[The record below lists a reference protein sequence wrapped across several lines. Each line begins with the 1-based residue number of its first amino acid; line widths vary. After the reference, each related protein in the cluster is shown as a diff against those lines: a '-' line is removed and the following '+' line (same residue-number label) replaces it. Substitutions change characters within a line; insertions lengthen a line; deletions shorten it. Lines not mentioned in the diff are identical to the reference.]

1 MTDKDSVYYQLPAV
15 MPLPHRPQGAEDLP
29 RWAGEIHAAI
39 YDNHIPQTDRIENMV
54 MVGET
59 LEERPDAIGSRRFFY
74 HRPAGSEYGALYCDV
89 RYGGEN
95 YWDLLSFAEVTEG
108 APTLAFKASIA
119 PSTGDS
125 IEDEAMREFD
135 IADSMPNKYL
145 TYVGGVL
152 DLMELYDTG
161 MTKRY
166 EKQFNYTG
174 SVLDDIVLTRMSD
187 SETWTKTLTYVGG
200 VLEEIEV
207 T

>member
-1 MTDKDSVYYQLPAV
+1 MIARDTTFYQLPAIMDV
-15 MPLPHRPQGAEDLP
+15 PKRPRGVDDLE
-29 RWAGEIHAAI
+29 RWAKEMHSSI
-39 YDNHIPQTDRIENMV
+39 YDSYIPQTDRIENMI
-54 MVGET
+54 MIGQT
-59 LEERPDAIGSRRFFY
+59 LAERPPAVGSRRFFY
-74 HRPAGSEYGALYCDV
+74 HIPADDEDAAVLYLDV
-89 RYGGEN
+89 RYGGRN
-95 YWDLLSFAEVTEG
+95 YWDIISFAEVAEG
-108 APTLAFKASIA
+108 ITKASPLI
-119 PSTGDS
+119 TGDT

-145 TYVGGVL
+145 SYVGSLL

-174 SVLDDIVLTRMSD
+174 SVLDTIVLTRMSD
-187 SETWTKTLTYVGG
+187 SETWTKTLTYAGS

>member
-15 MPLPHRPQGAEDLP
+15 MPLPHRPQGEEDLP
-29 RWAGEIHAAI
+29 RWAGEVHAAI
-39 YDNHIPQTDRIENMV
+39 YDNYIPQTDRIENMI
-54 MVGET
+54 MIGQT
-59 LEERPDAIGSRRFFY
+59 LEERPPAIGSRRLFY
-74 HRPAGSEYGALYCDV
+74 HIPAGDDEDGTLYLDV
-89 RYGGEN
+89 RYGDEN
-95 YWDLLSFAEVTEG
+95 WWDTISFAEVAEG
-108 APTLAFKASIA
+108 VAKTALAV
-119 PSTGDS
+119 GDS

-152 DLMELYDTG
+152 DLMELHDTG

-187 SETWTKTLTYVGG
+187 SATWTKALTYVGG
-200 VLEEIEV
+200 ALEEIEV

>member
-1 MTDKDSVYYQLPAV
+1 MTDKDSVFYQLPAI
-15 MPLPHRPQGAEDLP
+15 MPLPHRPQGGEDLP
-29 RWAGEIHAAI
+29 RWAEEIHAAI
-39 YDNHIPQTDRIENMV
+39 YDNYIPQTDRIENMV

-74 HRPAGSEYGALYCDV
+74 HRPTGEPEGALYMDA

-95 YWDLLSFAEVTEG
+95 FWDLISSAEVKQG
-108 APTLAFKASIA
+108 VPTPAA
-119 PSTGDS
+119 PSTSVPDTETG
-125 IEDEAMREFD
+125 DEAMREFGL
-135 IADSMPNKYL
+135 ADAMPNKYL

-152 DLMELYDTG
+152 DLMELHDTD
-161 MTKRY
+161 MTKMY

-187 SETWTKTLTYVGG
+187 SETWTKTLTYSGG
-200 VLEEIEV
+200 VLEEIEA